1 MPSSYV
7 NNLRLEEMATGE
19 KSGTW
24 GTITN
29 TNLELIGEA
38 LGYGTEA
45 IATDADTT
53 ITMQDATADGVR
65 ALYLKIT
72 SGVSLTATRT
82 VTLAP
87 NTVSKVWIVEN
98 ATTGSQSISISQGSG
113 ANVTVPNGA
122 VKIIY
127 TDGAGAG
134 AAVTDALV
142 DLDLASFSIAGTAVT
157 STAAELNILDGV
169 TSTTAELNLVDG
181 SAAGTIVNS
190 KAVIYG
196 AAGQVNATTL
206 QIAGVSITSTAAEL
220 NILDGVTATTAEL
233 NYNDITTLG
242 QVEASKTVTA
252 DASANVIW
260 GDNEKAIFGA
270 GSDLE
275 IYHSGT
281 YSVVLDNG
289 TGGMYIGTNGTEVGL
304 MSNGVSEYMVQA
316 AQNGAVT
323 LYYDNAGKLSTT
335 SGGVAVT
342 GDLTATGNVTA
353 YFSDDRLKT
362 NLGKIENALEK
373 VESLEGFYYE
383 ANETAQALG
392 YKAEREVGISA
403 QSVEKIMPEVVAPAP
418 IDEQYLTVR
427 YERLVPLLIESIKE
441 LSAEVK
447 ELRAKVNGE

>member
-1 MPSSYV
+1 
-7 NNLRLEEMATGE
+7 MATGE

-53 ITMQDATADGVR
+53 ITMADATSDGVR

-98 ATTGSQSISISQGSG
+98 ATSGSQSISISQGSG
-113 ANVTVPNGA
+113 ANVTIPNGA

-142 DLDLASFSIAGTAVT
+142 DVDLASFSVAGTAVT
-157 STAAELNILDGV
+157 ATGAELNVLDGITATTAELNILDGV
-169 TSTTAELNLVDG
+169 T
-181 SAAGTIVNS
+181 
-190 KAVIYG
+190 
-196 AAGQVNATTL
+196 ATT
-206 QIAGVSITSTAAEL
+206 AEL

-242 QVEASKTVTA
+242 TVQASKTVTA
-252 DASANVIW
+252 DASANVTW

-270 GSDLE
+270 GSDLQ
-275 IYHSGT
+275 IYHDGSN
-281 YSVVLDNG
+281 SIIDDIG
-289 TGGMYIGTNGTEVGL
+289 TGNLYIR
-304 MSNGVSEYMVQA
+304 SNDILLDKYTGERMIRA
-316 AQNGAVT
+316 IADGAVT
-323 LYYDNAGKLSTT
+323 LYYDNAAKLATTT
-335 SGGVAVT
+335 SGVSVT
-342 GDLTATGNVTA
+342 GKAVGTMTTDNDLSFDMNASNQFKCTPTANGTLTFTNITSGQSGQVLLVNTGGYTISAAATTKVSSTA
-353 YFSDDRLKT
+353 LATISTAGTYLLSYFSDGT
-362 NLGKIENALEK
+362 NVYVVNSGAL
-373 VESLEGFYYE
+373 S
-383 ANETAQALG
+383 
-392 YKAEREVGISA
+392 
-403 QSVEKIMPEVVAPAP
+403 
-418 IDEQYLTVR
+418 
-427 YERLVPLLIESIKE
+427 
-441 LSAEVK
+441 
-447 ELRAKVNGE
+447 

>member
-24 GTITN
+24 GTIAN

-53 ITMQDATADGVR
+53 ITMADATSDGVR

-98 ATTGSQSISISQGSG
+98 ATSGSQSISISQGSG
-113 ANVTVPNGA
+113 ANVTIPNGA

-142 DLDLASFSIAGTAVT
+142 DVDLASFSVAGTAVT
-157 STAAELNILDGV
+157 ATGAELNVLDGITATTAELNILDGV
-169 TSTTAELNLVDG
+169 T
-181 SAAGTIVNS
+181 
-190 KAVIYG
+190 
-196 AAGQVNATTL
+196 ATT
-206 QIAGVSITSTAAEL
+206 AEL

-242 QVEASKTVTA
+242 TVQASKTVTA
-252 DASANVIW
+252 DASANVTW

-270 GSDLE
+270 GSDLQ
-275 IYHSGT
+275 IYHDGSN
-281 YSVVLDNG
+281 SIIDDIG
-289 TGGMYIGTNGTEVGL
+289 TGNLYIR
-304 MSNGVSEYMVQA
+304 SNDILLDKYTGERMIRA
-316 AQNGAVT
+316 IADGAVT
-323 LYYDNAGKLSTT
+323 LYYDNAAKLATTT
-335 SGGVAVT
+335 SGVSVT
-342 GDLTATGNVTA
+342 GKAVGTMTTDNDLSFDMNASNQFKCTPTANGTLTFTNITSGQSGQVLLVNTGGYTISAAATTKVSSTA
-353 YFSDDRLKT
+353 LATISTAGTYLLSYFSDGT
-362 NLGKIENALEK
+362 NVYVVNSGAL
-373 VESLEGFYYE
+373 S
-383 ANETAQALG
+383 
-392 YKAEREVGISA
+392 
-403 QSVEKIMPEVVAPAP
+403 
-418 IDEQYLTVR
+418 
-427 YERLVPLLIESIKE
+427 
-441 LSAEVK
+441 
-447 ELRAKVNGE
+447 